1 MKAVISK
8 IDLVNLIGKIQ
19 SIVAAKP
26 AIPILSNVLI
36 EAIDDQLIVSATD
49 LTVSMRCY
57 VEAKVI
63 EEGSIALP
71 ARFFSVIDSFDAM
84 TSIRP
89 YRSEIGEAAAD
100 RAIVELESGR
110 GSQYWPEAVDAF
122 ARLYRGQDYYNL
134 SFLTDIRV
142 LQLGVTTG
150 GERMPRYRIDIM

>member
-8 IDLVNLIGKIQ
+8 LDLVNLIGKIQ
-19 SIVAAKP
+19 SIVAVKP

-71 ARFFSVIDSFDAM
+71 ARRFF
-84 TSIRP
+84 P
-89 YRSEIGEAAAD
+89 GG
-100 RAIVELESGR
+100 SG
-110 GSQYWPEAVDAF
+110 F
-122 ARLYRGQDYYNL
+122 
-134 SFLTDIRV
+134 
-142 LQLGVTTG
+142 
-150 GERMPRYRIDIM
+150 